1 MTTAQLFVQ
10 AVHTANTLVAAARWW
25 GIFAAA
31 VCVFVIPTVIGG
43 LAWAWDAARGRLYG
57 RQTAETGPQ
66 AAEEPRP
73 AKRRPV
79 PSWAHTEPYDYDHAA

>member
-1 MTTAQLFVQ
+1 MTTAQLFVD
-10 AVHTANTLVAAARWW
+10 AVDTALTLARWAIGWVITFATVGSILTVAAIACGVR
-25 GIFAAA
+25 GR
-31 VCVFVIPTVIGG
+31 
-43 LAWAWDAARGRLYG
+43 DAASGRLDG

-79 PSWAHTEPYDYDHAA
+79 PAWAHTEPYDYDHAA